1 MGQLTTDFLSGATT
15 TNFLPSTTLST
26 STMKLSAATLVA
38 FLAFSS
44 FSVSAAPTCDEC
56 IAAMDALVAR
66 LTGETSLGEQIS
78 VMVDT
83 ICPQAENPEDCIT
96 RLTAAWPEIAG
107 LIYPRYLDGNAVCGA
122 LGSCALREWTCE
134 ECTNGLV
141 QIATIFVQQEYIDDI
156 ISFLQGEAY
165 CGAHTDHPTCTE
177 DIAALMPAA
186 LPVLASV
193 LTVQAP
199 EICRDNVGVC

>member
-1 MGQLTTDFLSGATT
+1 MGRLLAQHHLVNLHHEVVCSHVGRHPGLLLLLRLS
-15 TNFLPSTTLST
+15 
-26 STMKLSAATLVA
+26 
-38 FLAFSS
+38 SS
-44 FSVSAAPTCDEC
+44 NLRRVHCCYGCPGGQADRR
-56 IAAMDALVAR
+56 D
-66 LTGETSLGEQIS
+66 IS
-78 VMVDT
+78 WRADLRHGGHHL
-83 ICPQAENPEDCIT
+83 PQAENPGDCIT
-96 RLTAAWPEIAG
+96 RLTAAWLEIAG
-107 LIYPRYLDGNAVCGA
+107 LISPRYLDGNAVCGA

-165 CGAHTDHPTCTE
+165 SGVHADHPTCLE
-177 DIAALMPAA
+177 DIAVLMPAA

-199 EICRDNVGVC
+199 RSAEIMLGSAEKQAKLRFSRS

>member
-1 MGQLTTDFLSGATT
+1 MGSN
-15 TNFLPSTTLST
+15 NFLPSTTF
-26 STMKLSAATLVA
+26 TMKLSAATLVA
-38 FLAFSS
+38 ILAFSS

-66 LTGETSLGEQIS
+66 LTGEASLVEQIS

-83 ICPQAENPEDCIT
+83 ICPQAENPGDCIT

-122 LGSCALREWTCE
+122 LGSCALR
-134 ECTNGLV
+134 
-141 QIATIFVQQEYIDDI
+141 
-156 ISFLQGEAY
+156 
-165 CGAHTDHPTCTE
+165 
-177 DIAALMPAA
+177 PAA

>member
-1 MGQLTTDFLSGATT
+1 MGQFNWVFSSTT
-15 TNFLPSTTLST
+15 TTSTSS
-26 STMKLSAATLVA
+26 STMKLSAIALLA
-38 FLAFSS
+38 FLAISGT
-44 FSVSAAPTCDEC
+44 SALPTCEEC
-56 IAAMDALVAR
+56 KFAMDALVTR
-66 LTGETSLGEQIS
+66 LTGEASIAVQMS
-78 VMVDT
+78 VLVDT
-83 ICPQAENPEDCIT
+83 ICPQAENPDDCVT

-107 LIYPRYLDGNAVCGA
+107 LIYPRYLDGNTVCVG
-122 LGSCALREWTCE
+122 LGSCALRSGEWTCE

-141 QIATIFVQQEYIDDI
+141 QIATIFVQQIYIDDI
-156 ISFLQGEAY
+156 IAFLQGEAY
-165 CGAHTDHPTCTE
+165 CGVHTDHPTCTE

>member
-1 MGQLTTDFLSGATT
+1 MGVDRRLLAQHHLVYLHQLLAQHHLVHLHHEVVCSHVGRHPGLLLLLRLSCS
-15 TNFLPSTTLST
+15 NLRR
-26 STMKLSAATLVA
+26 VH
-38 FLAFSS
+38 
-44 FSVSAAPTCDEC
+44 CC
-56 IAAMDALVAR
+56 
-66 LTGETSLGEQIS
+66 
-78 VMVDT
+78 T
-83 ICPQAENPEDCIT
+83 ICPQAENPRDCIT

-165 CGAHTDHPTCTE
+165 C
-177 DIAALMPAA
+177 
-186 LPVLASV
+186 
-193 LTVQAP
+193 
-199 EICRDNVGVC
+199 

>member
-56 IAAMDALVAR
+56 ITAMDALVAR

-107 LIYPRYLDGNAVCGA
+107 LIYPRYLDGNTVCVG
-122 LGSCALREWTCE
+122 LGSCELRDERGVLYPIVPIHRSGEWTCE

-156 ISFLQGEAY
+156 I
-165 CGAHTDHPTCTE
+165 
-177 DIAALMPAA
+177 
-186 LPVLASV
+186 ASMYS
-193 LTVQAP
+193 
-199 EICRDNVGVC
+199 CW

>member
-1 MGQLTTDFLSGATT
+1 MGT

-38 FLAFSS
+38 ILAFSS

-66 LTGETSLGEQIS
+66 LTGEASLVEQIN
-78 VMVDT
+78 VMAAT
-83 ICPQAENPEDCIT
+83 ICPQAENPGDCIT
-96 RLTAAWPEIAG
+96 RLTEAWPEIAG

-165 CGAHTDHPTCTE
+165 CGVHTDHPTCLE

-193 LTVQAP
+193 LTVQVYTLMHDF
-199 EICRDNVGVC
+199 EGT